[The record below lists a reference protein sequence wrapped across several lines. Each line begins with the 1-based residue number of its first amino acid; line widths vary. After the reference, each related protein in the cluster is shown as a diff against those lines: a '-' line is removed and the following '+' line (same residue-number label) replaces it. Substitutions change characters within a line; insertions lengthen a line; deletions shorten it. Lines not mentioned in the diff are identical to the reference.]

1 MAERDVL
8 LLVLQHCR
16 LQPVAGS
23 EDLKLWL
30 YLGHWDCSSC
40 NMQTK
45 LYYASGR
52 MRESGGHGGQQ
63 SEGTSVYWGRH
74 MSGGCLV
81 ILYEASASFSTKL
94 SKIGCLLL
102 TLEQTNV
109 ISNLMLFRL
118 KRVVQAP
125 LPTMYNSNCVK
136 RQTQSPMQRW
146 RSLHHIIKRKIG
158 VVLIVFGLCC
168 LFFGSSTNVTPLKPV
183 STSVYSGFLF

>member
-1 MAERDVL
+1 MAERDAL
-8 LLVLQHCR
+8 LLVLLQCCT

-45 LYYASGR
+45 LYYASGG

-63 SEGTSVYWGRH
+63 SEGMSVYWGRH

-94 SKIGCLLL
+94 SKLGCLLL

-109 ISNLMLFRL
+109 ISNWCCF

-125 LPTMYNSNCVK
+125 LPTTYNSNCVK

-146 RSLHHIIKRKIG
+146 RSPHHIIKRKIG
-158 VVLIVFGLCC
+158 VVLIVFGLCS
-168 LFFGSSTNVTPLKPV
+168 LGVPLMLPPW
-183 STSVYSGFLF
+183 SQHPLQSIRGFYFR

>member
-1 MAERDVL
+1 
-8 LLVLQHCR
+8 
-16 LQPVAGS
+16 
-23 EDLKLWL
+23 
-30 YLGHWDCSSC
+30 
-40 NMQTK
+40 
-45 LYYASGR
+45 
-52 MRESGGHGGQQ
+52 
-63 SEGTSVYWGRH
+63 

-81 ILYEASASFSTKL
+81 ILYEASASFSSKL

-183 STSVYSGFLF
+183 STSVYSGFLFQINGSPKRSCALLLLCLPLSTTPSLLQLHDLPLLLFLPARWVRDL